1 MSLLIGSRHDLS
13 SENIQKLIL
22 NKLHGDTKV
31 CNV

>member
-1 MSLLIGSRHDLS
+1 MSLLIGSKHNLS
-13 SENIQKLIL
+13 SENIQKLTL

>member
-1 MSLLIGSRHDLS
+1 MSLLIGLRHDLNT
-13 SENIQKLIL
+13 ENILKLTL